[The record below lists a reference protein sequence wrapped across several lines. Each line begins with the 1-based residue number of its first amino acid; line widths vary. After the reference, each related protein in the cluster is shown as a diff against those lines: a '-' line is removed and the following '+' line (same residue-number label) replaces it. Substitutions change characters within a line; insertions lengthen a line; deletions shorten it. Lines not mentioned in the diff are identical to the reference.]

1 MQKLSKGCQKMGFNK
16 MFVPSINIVSSEVY
30 DYGVEWVVS
39 KYGKADV
46 LMGDSESVDYINRLI
61 QMKNENELR

>member
-1 MQKLSKGCQKMGFNK
+1 

-61 QMKNENELR
+61 QIKNENELR